1 MSFSTILLQAP
12 TPPALGGGST
22 AEYLFRAAQ
31 QLIGVG
37 VEKCLVFIPLM
48 LFLHL
53 IIALV
58 KTYFGDMTFDPSSMI
73 RIIFVWIALAAYEPL
88 AYAIYNATMYFTG
101 VFGSTQDVLKSLRD
115 LSDNPYLAAHK
126 QEFGLPGKSVTI
138 PFNDATS
145 FFTWLVLAV
154 ENGLAM
160 IIRVFIERIRAIL
173 IAFILAAGP
182 FAFAFSTIPG
192 LGGVVGQ
199 WFRAFVSTSLWGLTL
214 AILDAIM
221 IGFAKTWTVTTGTP
235 LAEAG
240 AVLDLLVINAA
251 IIIMYLSVPLLT
263 SIYFGGSAAAS
274 FLKAA
279 QGAVGGVAGAAG
291 GYAAGRYSHY
301 TKDQKG
307 KMRERNGQE
316 MAKRNKRLQEN
327 GQH

>member
-1 MSFSTILLQAP
+1 MTFSTILLQAP
-12 TPPALGGGST
+12 APPLVGGGST
-22 AEYLFRAAQ
+22 AEFLFRAAQ
-31 QLIGVG
+31 TLIKLG
-37 VEKCLVFIPLM
+37 VEKCLVFIPFM

-53 IIALV
+53 IISLV
-58 KTYFGDMTFDPSSMI
+58 KTFFGDMTFDPSSMI
-73 RIIFVWIALAAYEPL
+73 RVIFVWIALAAYEPL

-126 QEFGLPGKSVTI
+126 QEFGLPGKTVTI

-192 LGGVVGQ
+192 LGGVIGQ

-221 IGFAKTWTVTTGTP
+221 VGFAKTWTVTTGTP

-263 SIYFGGSAAAS
+263 SFYFGGSAAAS

-279 QGAVGGVAGAAG
+279 QGAAGGVAGVAG
-291 GYAAGRYSHY
+291 GYAAGKYSQY
-301 TKDQKG
+301 AKDQKG
-307 KMRERNGQE
+307 KMRERNSQQME
-316 MAKRNKRLQEN
+316 KRNKRLQEN
-327 GQH
+327 G